1 MTDGDTK
8 RIPPQGKHQLAL
20 IISVCVF
27 PTRTALNL
35 VSGDRSGT
43 MSSVLRTLVLA
54 TVAVPIV
61 IYGFTPS
68 LHRLRVRL
76 PTPSRPRLKP
86 VSKGIRAPQSQRRSG
101 STSASRRAG
110 LRRVSCRGF
119 RLAPPDPGGSG

>member
-1 MTDGDTK
+1 MTDRDTK

-35 VSGDRSGT
+35 VPGDRSGT

-68 LHRLRVRL
+68 VHRLRVRL

-86 VSKGIRAPQSQRRSG
+86 VSKGIRAPAKPTQERIHVRFAQRRPAAGQLSRLSPCSAG
-101 STSASRRAG
+101 S
-110 LRRVSCRGF
+110 
-119 RLAPPDPGGSG
+119 